1 MDTLA
6 DPPLLAALGE
16 ITTAHYVVLSSL
28 LFGVGLFGIVTRKN
42 AVVIL
47 MSLELMLNGANLA
60 FVAFSRHHANLQGQ
74 VFVFFVIAVAA
85 AEAAVA
91 LAIIIA
97 LNRVKGGVSLDDATE
112 LKG

>member
-1 MDTLA
+1 M
-6 DPPLLAALGE
+6 PE
-16 ITTAHYVVLSSL
+16 ITTSHYVVLSAAI
-28 LFGVGLFGIVTRKN
+28 FATGLFGIVTRKN

-60 FVAFSRHHANLQGQ
+60 FVAFARHHGNLQGQ
-74 VFVFFVIAVAA
+74 VFTFFVIAVAA

-91 LAIIIA
+91 LAILIA
-97 LNRVKGGVSLDDATE
+97 LFRLKGGVTLDDATE

>member
-1 MDTLA
+1 MA
-6 DPPLLAALGE
+6 E
-16 ITTAHYVVLSSL
+16 ITTAHYVVLSAL
-28 LFGVGLFGIVTRKN
+28 VFAVGLFGVVTRKN
-42 AVVIL
+42 AVIVL

-60 FVAFSRHHANLQGQ
+60 FVAFSRHWGNLEGQ

-91 LAIIIA
+91 LAIII
-97 LNRVKGGVSLDDATE
+97 LLSRVRGGVTLDRATE

>member
-1 MDTLA
+1 M
-6 DPPLLAALGE
+6 PE
-16 ITTAHYVVLSSL
+16 VTTSHYVVLSAL
-28 LFGVGLFGIVTRKN
+28 IFAVGLFGIVTRRN

-60 FVAFSRHHANLQGQ
+60 FVAFGRHHGNLQGQ
-74 VFVFFVIAVAA
+74 VFTFFVIAVAA

-91 LAIIIA
+91 LAILIA
-97 LNRVKGGVSLDDATE
+97 LFRLKGGVTLDDATE

>member
-1 MDTLA
+1 M
-6 DPPLLAALGE
+6 GQVS
-16 ITTAHYVVLSSL
+16 TAHYVVLSAL
-28 LFGVGLFGIVTRKN
+28 IFAVGLFGLITRKN

-60 FVAFSRHHANLQGQ
+60 FVAFSRHHGNLQGQ

-91 LAIIIA
+91 LAILIA
-97 LNRVKGGVSLDDATE
+97 LFRVKGGVTLDDATE
-112 LKG
+112 LKH

>member
-1 MDTLA
+1 M
-6 DPPLLAALGE
+6 PE
-16 ITTAHYVVLSSL
+16 VTTSHYVILSAL
-28 LFGVGLFGIVTRKN
+28 IFAVGLFGVVTRRN

-60 FVAFSRHHANLQGQ
+60 FVAFGRHHGNLQGQ
-74 VFVFFVIAVAA
+74 VFTFFVIAVAA

-91 LAIIIA
+91 LAILIA
-97 LNRVKGGVSLDDATE
+97 LFRLKGGVTLDDATE

>member
-1 MDTLA
+1 MSV
-6 DPPLLAALGE
+6 LLAE
-16 ITTAHYVVLSSL
+16 ITTAHYVVLSAL
-28 LFGVGLFGIVTRKN
+28 IFAVGLFGLVTRRN

-60 FVAFSRHHANLQGQ
+60 FVAFSRHWGNLQGQ

-97 LNRVKGGVSLDDATE
+97 MNRVKGGVSLDDATE
-112 LKG
+112 LSG